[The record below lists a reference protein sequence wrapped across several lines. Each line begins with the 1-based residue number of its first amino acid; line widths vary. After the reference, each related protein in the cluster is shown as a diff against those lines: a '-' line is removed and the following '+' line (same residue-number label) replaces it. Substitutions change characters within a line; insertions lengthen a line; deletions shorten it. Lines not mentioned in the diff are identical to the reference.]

1 MRRPERIAALLFVA
15 SVISV
20 FACTKEKPAP
30 PKEHGE
36 SLALGAA
43 AIELPIHAL
52 LKSDHNPD
60 TESAKSSHLYEL
72 TDHSMLL
79 VQELE
84 NRYPSCD
91 AFLDALFAAESK
103 SKADLGLK
111 PIRNVEILSRH
122 DQDGVKGIYVEAGMR
137 SAMDLKSG
145 RAYHGLILLT
155 ICDPGAA
162 LSVSLTTRVPGPIT
176 AEMRKTVAD
185 MASSLTLKKSG
196 R

>member
-1 MRRPERIAALLFVA
+1 MRRRQHVIAGLWLVA
-15 SVISV
+15 SWVSIS
-20 FACTKEKPAP
+20 ACKNERSAP

-36 SLALGAA
+36 SLVLGAA
-43 AIELPIHAL
+43 SIELPLRAL

-60 TESAKSSHLYEL
+60 PESAKSSHLFEL
-72 TDHSMLL
+72 SDHSILL
-79 VQELE
+79 VQELA
-84 NRYPSCD
+84 NREKNCD

-103 SKADLGLK
+103 SKADEGLK

-137 SAMDLKSG
+137 SGMDLQSK

-162 LSVSLTTRVPGPIT
+162 LSISLTTRVPGPIT

-185 MASSLTLKKSG
+185 MSSSLTLKK
-196 R
+196 